1 MNQER
6 HSALALLKI
15 KSERTSKIDF
25 EGMVILFTDL
35 RSRRK
40 F

>member
-6 HSALALLKI
+6 HSALVLLKI
-15 KSERTSKIDF
+15 KSKITSKIDF
-25 EGMVILFTDL
+25 EEMVILSTNL